1 MNTIICWVGVIV
13 ITLLVI
19 YAIVYV
25 LYLILKLQADPALST
40 EDMPALKPVPIPTKN
55 QKTPIHKLV
64 VFIIEV
70 RKWEVVENW
79 HYKLNDDVE
88 LVIPKGFRFDGASI
102 PRPFWAILS
111 PTGLLLIS
119 GLLHDYGYMYDQI
132 WQVGPRGE
140 AIPYQKGAG
149 KDFWDKLFKDVG
161 KEVNGIF
168 LINAIAW
175 LAVAVAGS
183 GTWNKHREAGL
194 EPDKPDSNGL
204 KKIKPS

>member
-1 MNTIICWVGVIV
+1 MNTIIHWVGVIV

-19 YAIVYV
+19 YVIVYV
-25 LYLILKLQADPALST
+25 LYLILKLQADFALPT
-40 EDMPALKPVPIPTKN
+40 EGMPALKPIPIPTKN

-64 VFIIEV
+64 VFITEV
-70 RKWEVVENW
+70 RRWEVVENW
-79 HYKLNDDVE
+79 HYKLTDDVE

-119 GLLHDYGYMYDQI
+119 GLLHDYGYMYDQL
-132 WQVGPRGE
+132 WQVGPRSV

-149 KDFWDKLFKDVG
+149 KDFWDNLFKDVG
-161 KEVNGIF
+161 KEVNGFF

-175 LAVAVAGS
+175 LAVAVGGS
-183 GTWNKHREAGL
+183 ETWNKHRSAGL
-194 EPDKPDSNGL
+194 EPDKPDLNS
-204 KKIKPS
+204 